1 MCTAEFSYFVLVTW
15 SVDVRI
21 SLDRAALAALFVSA
35 DRDICHVYVLQC
47 ADRLLTLDTPRVMG
61 ILNVTPDSFSDGGK
75 FYKIDDALVQLE
87 SMIQAGADIIDVG
100 GESTRPGADAVEN
113 QAEIDRVVPVIEAI
127 VSRYDVIV
135 SVDTSKAGVITA
147 AHLAGAG
154 MVNDVR
160 ALREPGA
167 LAAAA
172 SSGLPVCL
180 MHMQGEPR
188 TMQQSP
194 QYDNV
199 MSDVMQFLIQRR
211 NACIE
216 AGIRADQIVLDP
228 GFGFGK
234 TLEHNL
240 ELLAALDV
248 LCSQGP
254 VLAGLSRKR
263 MLGEILGDDSASRV
277 TASVTAA
284 LLCVQRGASIVR
296 VHDVEQ
302 TVQALAVHLA
312 VSAAAQNAL
321 VHDIGTGNG

>member
-1 MCTAEFSYFVLVTW
+1 MYA
-15 SVDVRI
+15 
-21 SLDRAALAALFVSA
+21 
-35 DRDICHVYVLQC
+35 LQC
-47 ADRLLTLDTPRVMG
+47 AERLLTLNTPRVMG
-61 ILNVTPDSFSDGGK
+61 ILNVTPDSFSDGGR
-75 FYKIDDALVQLE
+75 FYRLDDAMVQVDAMLRF
-87 SMIQAGADIIDVG
+87 GADIIDVG
-100 GESTRPGADAVEN
+100 GESTRPGAQAVEE

-127 VSRYDVIV
+127 SSRFDVVV
-135 SVDTSKAGVITA
+135 SVDTSKASVISA
-147 AHLAGAG
+147 AHSAGAG

-172 SSGLPVCL
+172 ATRLPVCL
-180 MHMQGEPR
+180 MHMKGEPR

-194 QYDNV
+194 HYENV
-199 MSDVMQFLIQRR
+199 TTEVVDFLMGRR
-211 NACIE
+211 KACIE

-234 TLEHNL
+234 TLTHNL
-240 ELLAALDV
+240 ELLSGLGV
-248 LCSQGP
+248 LCEQGP
-254 VLAGLSRKR
+254 VLTGLSRKR

-302 TVQALAVHLA
+302 TVQAIAVHLA
-312 VSAAAQNAL
+312 ASSADLQSVS
-321 VHDIGTGNG
+321 TGYWNR